1 MTLHT
6 LAALQSAFLNE
17 KDSGEARPGTIRQWK
32 QGAVVKLRDGT
43 WAPVPKKQQPAM
55 RVVPASTPMP
65 TVPKTDAPAEHPS
78 GGEGGEH
85 SGGPVKRALGHLWH
99 MASDPFVKG
108 HKLATSKEYRGEI
121 KDWLHGVG
129 KKELKQHTGMMA
141 SLGKVVKG
149 EKLTKEE
156 KSAMVDQIADT
167 VKMAAGVV
175 LAAHFAE
182 GGLANLAAL
191 LSPADEMVGIALDKP
206 LRAITKAL
214 LGREH
219 GLLPTSFYESA
230 QTADDL
236 LDSLVDAV
244 LDELAKHPPSD
255 EDIEAALK
263 ASGVDPSKPETMA
276 AFKPKGEAKDVE
288 DQALLGADLGSVS
301 KLLAVIADRAER
313 LKK

>member
-6 LAALQSAFLNE
+6 LAALQSAVLNE
-17 KDSGEARPGTIRQWK
+17 KDTGARPGTIRQWK
-32 QGAVVKLRDGT
+32 QGSVVKLRDGT

-85 SGGPVKRALGHLWH
+85 SGGPVKKALGHLWH

-129 KKELKQHTGMMA
+129 KKELKQHKGMMA